1 MLTLFCPATGEVRVN
16 GVRNTPNAVLHP
28 WLKEQLSKILAG
40 LPPPLPL
47 SPALNKALWEKWQAG
62 LLRAPSISEEIPR
75 LRLLLILDNLS
86 GHHTPSF
93 ISWLAQQGIMPLFT
107 PLGGSWLNMAESI
120 QHILISRGLEGTKP
134 TTPQEIIGWLE
145 ETAQGWNAA
154 PTPFEWG
161 GKRKA
166 RRDRARQRRAAH
178 QLARSGACSE
188 KVIALHIK
196 PENQRRLA

>member
-1 MLTLFCPATGEVRVN
+1 
-16 GVRNTPNAVLHP
+16 
-28 WLKEQLSKILAG
+28 
-40 LPPPLPL
+40 
-47 SPALNKALWEKWQAG
+47 
-62 LLRAPSISEEIPR
+62 
-75 LRLLLILDNLS
+75 
-86 GHHTPSF
+86 
-93 ISWLAQQGIMPLFT
+93 
-107 PLGGSWLNMAESI
+107 MAESI
-120 QHILISRGLEGTKP
+120 QHIIISRALAGTHPKELE
-134 TTPQEIIGWLE
+134 QIIEWLE